1 MAEDKYFGIAPE
13 NAADAEKQRAK
24 QERRK
29 EMMEE
34 MLAEDEKT
42 GGEAKMMRRTAKEL
56 RQAAETLEKVTEDFA
71 EGRQTSVWPV
81 IAVLMH
87 AELDVNIIKSCLGIP
102 GPFGGDVYEDDDL
115 DDLPYG
121 WDGPMPWDE
130 EEDDPDTFQERM
142 ESLCEK
148 KLTDEDCGECA
159 LLFPIP
165 CTKNMPQV
173 TVKDWFAKFDEEAN
187 EWKQEILRH
196 ADLDDPIEK
205 LRKFYEVPENK
216 LDGNVNN
223 KYFISE
229 EGADVMTVIAS
240 VEEKIGLDADARADA
255 QLHVNQHNKERGRW

>member
-24 QERRK
+24 QKRRK
-29 EMMEE
+29 AMMEE

-130 EEDDPDTFQERM
+130 EEEDDAPTKD
-142 ESLCEK
+142 
-148 KLTDEDCGECA
+148 DCGECA

-173 TVKDWFAKFDEEAN
+173 TVKDWFAKLDEETN
-187 EWKQEILRH
+187 ELKEAVLRVATIH
-196 ADLDDPIEK
+196 TQIAKLKGIGRADKARIA
-205 LRKFYEVPENK
+205 
-216 LDGNVNN
+216 
-223 KYFISE
+223 E
-229 EGADVMTVIAS
+229 EGADVATVIAS
-240 VEEKIGLDADARADA
+240 MEDLMDIDVDARANA

>member
-13 NAADAEKQRAK
+13 NEADAEKQRAK

-130 EEDDPDTFQERM
+130 EEEDDAPTKD
-142 ESLCEK
+142 
-148 KLTDEDCGECA
+148 DCGECA

-173 TVKDWFAKFDEEAN
+173 TVKDWLAKFDEEAN

-205 LRKFYEVPENK
+205 LRKFYGKPEIK
-216 LDGNVNN
+216 LNGNANN
-223 KYFISE
+223 KFCISE

>member
-13 NAADAEKQRAK
+13 NEADAEKQRAK

-42 GGEAKMMRRTAKEL
+42 GGEAKMMRRTAKKL

-87 AELDVNIIKSCLGIP
+87 AELEMFTVNIIKICLGIP

-130 EEDDPDTFQERM
+130 EEEDDAPTKD
-142 ESLCEK
+142 
-148 KLTDEDCGECA
+148 DCGECA

-165 CTKNMPQV
+165 CTKEETMK
-173 TVKDWFAKFDEEAN
+173 TAKDAFVKVDEEVN
-187 EWKQEILRH
+187 EWK
-196 ADLDDPIEK
+196 AAVLDYIRLTAP
-205 LRKFYEVPENK
+205 
-216 LDGNVNN
+216 LD
-223 KYFISE
+223 YFDEHPKQVKCRVAE
-229 EGADVMTVIAS
+229 EGADIMTAITTA
-240 VEEKIGLDADARADA
+240 EERMGIDSDARADA

>member
-13 NAADAEKQRAK
+13 NEADAEKQRAK

-81 IAVLMH
+81 ISVLMH

-130 EEDDPDTFQERM
+130 EEEDDAPTKD
-142 ESLCEK
+142 
-148 KLTDEDCGECA
+148 DCGKCA

-173 TVKDWFAKFDEEAN
+173 TVKDWFAKLDEETN
-187 EWKQEILRH
+187 ELKEAVLRVATIH
-196 ADLDDPIEK
+196 TQIAKLKGIGRADKARIA
-205 LRKFYEVPENK
+205 
-216 LDGNVNN
+216 
-223 KYFISE
+223 E
-229 EGADVMTVIAS
+229 EGADVATVIAS
-240 VEEKIGLDADARADA
+240 MEDLMDIDGDARANA
-255 QLHVNQHNKERGRW
+255 QLYVNQHNKERGRW

>member
-130 EEDDPDTFQERM
+130 EEDEDDAPTKD
-142 ESLCEK
+142 
-148 KLTDEDCGECA
+148 DCGECA
-159 LLFPIP
+159 PLFPIP
-165 CTKNMPQV
+165 CTKDETMK
-173 TVKDWFAKFDEEAN
+173 TAKDAFAKVDEEVT
-187 EWKQEILRH
+187 EWKAAVVDYIRLTTTLESFDKLGKE
-196 ADLDDPIEK
+196 AK
-205 LRKFYEVPENK
+205 LRV
-216 LDGNVNN
+216 
-223 KYFISE
+223 SE
-229 EGADVMTVIAS
+229 EGADIMTAITTA
-240 VEEKIGLDADARADA
+240 EERMGINVDARSDA

>member
-13 NAADAEKQRAK
+13 NEADAEKQRAK

-34 MLAEDEKT
+34 MMAEDEKT
-42 GGEAKMMRRTAKEL
+42 GGEVKMMRRTAKEL
-56 RQAAETLEKVTEDFA
+56 RQAAETLEKVAEDFA

-87 AELDVNIIKSCLGIP
+87 AELETCTVNIVKSCLGIP

-130 EEDDPDTFQERM
+130 EEEDDAPTKD
-142 ESLCEK
+142 
-148 KLTDEDCGECA
+148 DCGECA

-165 CTKNMPQV
+165 CTKDDGMYL
-173 TVKDWFAKFDEEAN
+173 VKHAFAKVDEEVN
-187 EWKQEILRH
+187 EWKEAVLMLAGSQFGMSQNIKAL
-196 ADLDDPIEK
+196 
-205 LRKFYEVPENK
+205 
-216 LDGNVNN
+216 
-223 KYFISE
+223 KYAKEGKARVAE
-229 EGADVMTVIAS
+229 EGADIMTAITTA
-240 VEEKIGLDADARADA
+240 EERMGIDYNARADA

>member
-13 NAADAEKQRAK
+13 NEADAEKQRAK

-42 GGEAKMMRRTAKEL
+42 GGEAKMMRRTAKKL

-87 AELDVNIIKSCLGIP
+87 AELEMFTVNIVKICLGIP

-130 EEDDPDTFQERM
+130 EEEDDAPTKD
-142 ESLCEK
+142 
-148 KLTDEDCGECA
+148 DCGECA

-165 CTKNMPQV
+165 CTKDDGMYL
-173 TVKDWFAKFDEEAN
+173 VKHAFAKVDEEVN
-187 EWKQEILRH
+187 EWKEAVLMLAGSQFGMSQNIKAL
-196 ADLDDPIEK
+196 
-205 LRKFYEVPENK
+205 
-216 LDGNVNN
+216 
-223 KYFISE
+223 KYAKEGKARVAE
-229 EGADVMTVIAS
+229 EGADIMTAITTA
-240 VEEKIGLDADARADA
+240 EERMGIDYNARADA

>member
-24 QERRK
+24 QKRR
-29 EMMEE
+29 E
-34 MLAEDEKT
+34 
-42 GGEAKMMRRTAKEL
+42 KMMLEIARRLQHEADGVAKAIESYVGKKEQPL
-56 RQAAETLEKVTEDFA
+56 SPLCILD
-71 EGRQTSVWPV
+71 
-81 IAVLMH
+81 LMH
-87 AELDVNIIKSCLGIP
+87 VELDVNALKVYLGVSWLP
-102 GPFGGDVYEDDDL
+102 GEDDEEDDDL

-148 KLTDEDCGECA
+148 KLTDEDCGKYA
-159 LLFPIP
+159 LFFPIP

-173 TVKDWFAKFDEEAN
+173 TVKDWLAKFDEEAN

-205 LRKFYEVPENK
+205 LRKFYGKPEIK
-216 LDGNVNN
+216 LNGNANN
-223 KYFISE
+223 KFCISE

-240 VEEKIGLDADARADA
+240 VEEKIGLDADARANA